1 MFPVFGVS
9 IQFFEQIRA
18 CALCSSRSS
27 FFYPIRIRVAF
38 LGFLLDDLFFLM
50 QVRNRIP
57 LCQEA
62 FPEVYEKV
70 SREGRKGNWKPSTI
84 GFEK

>member
-1 MFPVFGVS
+1 MRTRLVVH
-9 IQFFEQIRA
+9 
-18 CALCSSRSS
+18 
-27 FFYPIRIRVAF
+27 
-38 LGFLLDDLFFLM
+38 LGFLLDDLLT

>member
-1 MFPVFGVS
+1 
-9 IQFFEQIRA
+9 
-18 CALCSSRSS
+18 L
-27 FFYPIRIRVAF
+27 
-38 LGFLLDDLFFLM
+38 FLLL

>member
-1 MFPVFGVS
+1 MFLLF
-9 IQFFEQIRA
+9 
-18 CALCSSRSS
+18 C
-27 FFYPIRIRVAF
+27 PIRIRVA
-38 LGFLLDDLFFLM
+38 LHLAFLLDDLFLLM

-84 GFEK
+84 GFDK